1 MTIDSGQTRLLIYSH
16 DSFGLGHLRRCR
28 TIAHS
33 LVDHRQ
39 GLSVLILSGSPI
51 IGSFDF
57 RSSVDFVRIP
67 GVVKLRTGGY
77 TTLGLDI
84 GIEDAMSIRETI
96 IRNTADVFNPNI
108 FLVDKEPLGLR
119 GEVSNTLQMLKEKGT
134 RLVLGLRDVMD
145 DPGKLTDEWERKMA
159 IPALRDVYDD
169 IWVYGL
175 PDICNPLEGVG
186 NIPKSVND
194 KITYTGYLR
203 RTSASSI
210 NPSSLSES
218 GTNEPFILVTPGGGG
233 DGASLVD
240 WVLRAY
246 EHCPEIPHQAFIVF
260 GPFMHIEQQAEF
272 KSRAERLDKV
282 HAATFDSNLEN
293 LVSRAAGVVA
303 MGGYNTFCE
312 ILSFDKP
319 SLIVPR
325 TVPRLEQYIR
335 ASRAEELGLVSMVV
349 DDGSRDPNQMA
360 RAISDLPN
368 RPKPSEVHVPGLLD
382 GLSTINGIVDQW
394 LNMGQSAEPA
404 LRVIPGDS

>member
-1 MTIDSGQTRLLIYSH
+1 MSQTTEKTRLLIYSH

-28 TIAHS
+28 AIAHS

-57 RSSVDFVRIP
+57 RASVDFVRIP

-84 GIEDAMSIRETI
+84 GIEDAMAIRETI
-96 IRNTADVFNPNI
+96 IRNTAEVFKPNI

-119 GEVSNTLQMLKEKGT
+119 GEVGNTLKMLKNKGT

-159 IPALRDVYDD
+159 IPALRDIYDD
-169 IWVYGL
+169 IWVYGRSE
-175 PDICNPLEGVG
+175 ICNPLEGVG
-186 NIPKSVND
+186 NIPKSVVG
-194 KITYTGYLR
+194 KLSYTGYLR
-203 RTSASSI
+203 RTSMPSI
-210 NPSSLSES
+210 NPSSMAGSDIQ
-218 GTNEPFILVTPGGGG
+218 EPFILVTPGGGG

-246 EHCPEIPHQAFIVF
+246 EHDPSIPHKAFIVF
-260 GPFMHIEQQAEF
+260 GPFMHVDSQSEF
-272 KSRAERLDKV
+272 KTRIERIPNV
-282 HAATFDSNLEN
+282 EATTFDANIEHLMSKASS
-293 LVSRAAGVVA
+293 VIA

-335 ASRAEELGLVSMVV
+335 ASKAEELGLVSMIV
-349 DDGSRDPNQMA
+349 DDGSRDPKKMA
-360 RAISDLPN
+360 RAIKELPN
-368 RPKPSEVHVPGLLD
+368 RPKPSEIHLPGLLD
-382 GLSTINGIVDQW
+382 GLSSINGIVDQW
-394 LNMGQSAEPA
+394 LNTKQRSEPS
-404 LRVIPGDS
+404 LRVVPNDS